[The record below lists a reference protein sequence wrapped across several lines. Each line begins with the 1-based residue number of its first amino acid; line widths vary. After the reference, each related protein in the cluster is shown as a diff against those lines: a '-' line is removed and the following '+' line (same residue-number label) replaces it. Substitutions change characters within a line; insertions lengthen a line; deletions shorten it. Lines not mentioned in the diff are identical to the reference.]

1 MRNSEIYR
9 QTRETEIKVRLE
21 LDGDGLANINTPIYF
36 FNHMLEL
43 FAKHGLF
50 NIEVEAT
57 GDVEVDY
64 HHMVEDIGIC
74 LGRALNDALGDK
86 TSIKRYNSVF
96 IPMDEALVFASLDIS
111 GRPFLV
117 FDIDFPLERIG
128 SFETE
133 LVKEFLVGFVNNGKL
148 TLHVKLIS
156 GENTHHIIEALFKS
170 FGRALSG
177 AVEKDPR
184 IKGVPST
191 QGLI

>member
-86 TSIKRYNSVF
+86 TSIKRY
-96 IPMDEALVFASLDIS
+96 IL
-111 GRPFLV
+111 FL
-117 FDIDFPLERIG
+117 FQWM
-128 SFETE
+128 
-133 LVKEFLVGFVNNGKL
+133 K
-148 TLHVKLIS
+148 H
-156 GENTHHIIEALFKS
+156 
-170 FGRALSG
+170 
-177 AVEKDPR
+177 
-184 IKGVPST
+184 
-191 QGLI
+191 